1 MKPDKLHR
9 IEFLNGAQTWL
20 KLIHVSTAMIVAE
33 RQKAA
38 TQLYGSRTAS
48 PRQPCSSST
57 AAVRQPHRSSRAIL
71 ESSSAAASQ

>member
-1 MKPDKLHR
+1 MIEIEIDPRLHR
-9 IEFLNGAQTWL
+9 HDRREQ
-20 KLIHVSTAMIVAE
+20 
-33 RQKAA
+33 QKAG